1 MRFAV
6 AVAAITVLT
15 SSSAYADRDSFVGI
29 GVLSSV
35 SAGTH
40 AMAGVGGE
48 LTLTS
53 LDGDFVGWGSYVQV
67 EAGKDLSAN
76 TSHLGDLRRFATG
89 LMYIHEMFGV
99 EVGGMYRTATGLA
112 GTGGLQLGAFTTLGF
127 GSIELRAGLAPSST
141 VGGVRRYGSDIGI
154 AFAAKLP
161 VQIRGNA
168 VSIKSFR
175 IVPCIWR
182 CR

>member
-6 AVAAITVLT
+6 AVATIAVLV
-15 SSSAYADRDSFVGI
+15 SSRAHADRDLFVGI

-35 SAGTH
+35 STGTH
-40 AMAGVGGE
+40 SMAGVGGE
-48 LTLTS
+48 LTLTN
-53 LDGDFVGWGSYVQV
+53 LDSDFVGWGSYVQV
-67 EAGKDLSAN
+67 EAGEDLSAK

-89 LMYIHEMFGV
+89 LMYVHQVFGV
-99 EVGGMYRTATGLA
+99 EAGGLYRMAPGLA
-112 GTGGLQLGAFTTLGF
+112 GTAGLQLGLFTTLGF
-127 GSIELRAGLAPSST
+127 GSVELRAGLAPSST
-141 VGGVRRYGSDIGI
+141 VDGARRYGSDIGV

-168 VSIKSFR
+168 VSIKSIR

>member
-1 MRFAV
+1 MRIIV
-6 AVAAITVLT
+6 AVATIAVLV
-15 SSSAYADRDSFVGI
+15 SSHAHADRDSFVGI

-48 LTLTS
+48 LTLAT

-67 EAGKDLSAN
+67 EAGEDLSTK

-89 LMYIHEMFGV
+89 LMYVHEVFGV
-99 EVGGMYRTATGLA
+99 EIGGLYRTAPGLA

-127 GSIELRAGLAPSST
+127 GSMELRAGLAPSST

-154 AFAAKLP
+154 AFAVKLP

-168 VSIKSFR
+168 VAIKSFR